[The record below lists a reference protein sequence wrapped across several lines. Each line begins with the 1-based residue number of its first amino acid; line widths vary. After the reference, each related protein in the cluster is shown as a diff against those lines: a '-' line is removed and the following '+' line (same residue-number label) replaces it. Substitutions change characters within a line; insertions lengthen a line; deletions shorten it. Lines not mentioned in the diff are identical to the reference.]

1 MRIVCIGGGPAGLYF
16 AALMKKAD
24 PAHDITVVE
33 RNLPDDTFGF
43 GVVFSDA
50 TLDHFARADPETHDE
65 IVQAFAHWD
74 DIDIHYQGT
83 VVTSTGHGFAGM
95 SRQRLLDILQRR
107 CVHLG
112 VELEFQT
119 EVRDL
124 APYRHADLIL
134 AADGVNSAIRAWH
147 AEHFRRRIE
156 WRPNRFVW
164 LGTTFPFPAF
174 TFVFKEDVHG
184 LWRVHAYRYDA
195 RHATFILETTDATW
209 RRAGLDEASEDD
221 TVAFTEQLF
230 ADELKGHPIL
240 KNRSLWR
247 NFPTVRNER
256 WSHGNVVLVGDA
268 AHTAHFSV
276 GSGTK
281 LAMEDAIALSRA
293 LLRHPEVPA
302 ALAAYEAERRP
313 EVESL
318 QRAAQVSLEWF
329 ETTERYQRLEPVQF
343 AMSLLTR
350 SLRVTHENLKVRDP
364 RFVAAV
370 DRWFAEGAARQSGVA
385 VPVASP
391 PPPMFTPFR
400 LRDLVLSNRVVVSP
414 MCQYSAEDGTPN
426 DWHLVHLGSR
436 AAGGAS
442 LVVAEMTDVSREG
455 RISPGCT
462 GMYKPEHV
470 DAWRRIV
477 DFVHRNTGAR
487 IALQLAHAGR
497 KGSTR
502 RMWEGIDEPLPE
514 GNWPLLS
521 ASPLPYF
528 PHSQVPGEMTRA
540 DMHLVRDQF
549 VQAARMAEAA
559 RFDMLE
565 LHMAHGY
572 LLASFISPLTNVR
585 GDSYGGSLENRM
597 RYPLEVFDAVR
608 AAWPAGKPISVKI
621 SATDW
626 APGGTTGDD
635 AVRIAA
641 MLRAH
646 GCDAVTVST
655 GQTVPHQ
662 QPVYGRLYQ
671 TPFSDRIRHEAG
683 IPTMTVGNLSTYA
696 DANSI
701 LAAGR
706 ADLCVL
712 ARGHLYDPYWT
723 RHAAREQGYSL
734 PWPDQYASVER
745 YTPRQ
750 R

>member
-1 MRIVCIGGGPAGLYF
+1 MRTWSSRPTGSTARSGPGTPTGSAAGSSGG
-16 AALMKKAD
+16 
-24 PAHDITVVE
+24 
-33 RNLPDDTFGF
+33 
-43 GVVFSDA
+43 
-50 TLDHFARADPETHDE
+50 
-65 IVQAFAHWD
+65 
-74 DIDIHYQGT
+74 
-83 VVTSTGHGFAGM
+83 
-95 SRQRLLDILQRR
+95 
-107 CVHLG
+107 
-112 VELEFQT
+112 
-119 EVRDL
+119 
-124 APYRHADLIL
+124 
-134 AADGVNSAIRAWH
+134 
-147 AEHFRRRIE
+147 
-156 WRPNRFVW
+156 PNRFVW
-164 LGTTFPFPAF
+164 LGTTCPFPAF
-174 TFVFKEDVHG
+174 TFLFKEDVHG

-195 RHATFILETTDATW
+195 RHSTFILETTDATW

-221 TVAFTEQLF
+221 TVAFTEALF

-247 NFPTVRNER
+247 NFPVVRNER
-256 WSHGNVVLVGDA
+256 WSHDNVVLVGDA

-281 LAMEDAIALSRA
+281 LAMEDAITLSRA
-293 LLRHPEVPA
+293 LERHPEVPA

-329 ETTERYQRLEPVQF
+329 ETTERYQRLEPIQF

-350 SLRVTHENLKVRDP
+350 SLRVTHDNLKVRDP
-364 RFVAAV
+364 RFVATV
-370 DRWFAEGAARQSGVA
+370 DRWFAEGAARQSGVPLA
-385 VPVASP
+385 APPARL

-400 LRDLVLSNRVVVSP
+400 LRDLVLSNRIVVSP

-436 AAGGAS
+436 AAGGAA

-477 DFVHRNTGAR
+477 DFVHRHTGAR

-514 GNWPLLS
+514 GNWPLVS
-521 ASPLPYF
+521 ASPLPYS
-528 PHSQVPGEMTRA
+528 PQSQVPREMTRD
-540 DMHLVRDQF
+540 DMDLVRDQF
-549 VQAARMAEAA
+549 TEAARMADDAG
-559 RFDMLE
+559 FDMLE

-572 LLASFISPLTNVR
+572 LLASFISPLTNLR
-585 GDSYGGSLENRM
+585 TDAYGGLLELRM
-597 RYPLEVFDAVR
+597 RYPLEIFDAVR
-608 AAWPAGKPISVKI
+608 AAWPAAKPISVKI

-626 APGGTTGDD
+626 APGGTTADD

-641 MLRAH
+641 RLRAH

-655 GQTVPHQ
+655 GQTVRHQ
-662 QPVYGRLYQ
+662 KPVYGRLYQ

-683 IPTMTVGNLSTYA
+683 IPTMTVGNLATYA

-723 RHAAREQGYSL
+723 RHAAREQDYDL
-734 PWPDQYASVER
+734 PWPAQYESVKSF
-745 YTPRQ
+745 TPRA